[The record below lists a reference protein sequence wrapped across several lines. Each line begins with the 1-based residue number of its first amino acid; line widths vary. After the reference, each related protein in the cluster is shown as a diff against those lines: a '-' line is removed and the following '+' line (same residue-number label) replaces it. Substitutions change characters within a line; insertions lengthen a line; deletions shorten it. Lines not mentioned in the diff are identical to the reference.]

1 MAARIDWKN
10 KEVLRANPYCD
21 LSTIKGGLAATIGQ
35 KNEEVSRANLYSD
48 LSTTSRKVAKDQS
61 GAEAV
66 RAMQPMSRNRR
77 LGPGGSSKGAL
88 VAATPWMVEAAGV
101 ERPGDLR
108 VPGRSS
114 GIEATL

>member
-77 LGPGGSSKGAL
+77 LGPGGSWGGA
-88 VAATPWMVEAAGV
+88 T
-101 ERPGDLR
+101 R
-108 VPGRSS
+108 RSS
-114 GIEATL
+114 STWPLVGDRSHSVEQ